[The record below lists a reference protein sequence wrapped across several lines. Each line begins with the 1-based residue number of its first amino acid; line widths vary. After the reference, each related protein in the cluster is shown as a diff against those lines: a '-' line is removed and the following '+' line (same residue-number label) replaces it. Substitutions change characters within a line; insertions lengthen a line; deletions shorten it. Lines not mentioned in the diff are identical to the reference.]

1 LRKVC
6 YISGTRADFGL
17 MQRTLVAVKN
27 DPRLDLSVCVTGMHL
42 SPLHGETVKD
52 IEAAGLRIC
61 ARIPLRVED
70 SSGAGMGRAI
80 GTALVGMADA
90 LAAERP
96 DAAMVLGDRGEML
109 AGAIAALHL
118 NIPVVHVHGGERS
131 GTVDEPVRHAISKLA
146 HVHCTATPGARER
159 LIRMGERPEHVFV
172 TGAPGLDAIEA
183 MATRSRRDLCAEA
196 KLDAARPV
204 VIVVF
209 HPVVQEADAA
219 GAQMREL
226 MAAVLQRGRQAL
238 CFTPNSDA
246 GSAAVRA
253 VLEGYLSHADVRIAA
268 HFGREHFTSWM
279 AAADAMLGNSSAGI
293 IEAASLGLPVV
304 NVGSRQNERERSGN
318 VLDVP
323 QARSADIADALERA
337 LRLGRRT
344 YKNVYGD
351 GRAGS
356 RIVELLATFPFDPSI
371 LHKTNAY

>member
-1 LRKVC
+1 LRKIC

-17 MQRTLVAVKN
+17 MARTLVAAKS
-27 DPRLDLSVCVTGMHL
+27 DPRLDVSVCATGMHL

-52 IEAAGLRIC
+52 IEAAGLRIS
-61 ARIPLRVED
+61 ARIPLRLED
-70 SSGAGMGRAI
+70 ASGAAMGRAI
-80 GTALVGMADA
+80 GTALVGMTDA
-90 LAAERP
+90 LFRERP
-96 DAAMVLGDRGEML
+96 DVAMVLGDRGEML
-109 AGAIAALHL
+109 AGAVAALHL
-118 NIPVVHVHGGERS
+118 NIPVLHVHGGERS

-146 HVHCTATPGARER
+146 HVHCTATAGARER
-159 LIRMGERPEHVFV
+159 LIRMGERPEHIFV
-172 TGAPGLDAIEA
+172 TGAPGLDGIEA
-183 MATRSRRDLCAEA
+183 MATRSRADLCAEA
-196 KLDAARPV
+196 KLDPARPV

-209 HPVVQEADAA
+209 HPVVQEAEHA

-246 GSAAVRA
+246 GSGAVRA
-253 VLEGYLSHADVRIAA
+253 VLESYSSNADVRVAT
-268 HFGREHFTSWM
+268 HLGREQFTSWM

-304 NVGSRQNERERSGN
+304 NVGSRQNERERSDN
-318 VLDVP
+318 VIDVP
-323 QARSADIADALERA
+323 QARAADIADGLDRA
-337 LRLGRRT
+337 LRLGRRA

-351 GRAGS
+351 GHAGA